1 MLSLNTADSADCS
14 PLDPQMLKHIEKIMG
29 PEMTIMLIQ
38 QFMDYAPQQLAAL
51 QQSIAIGDTET
62 LRQQAHQFKGESL
75 QIGANQLSALC
86 QKMET
91 LAQKGQLEAASANCA
106 KLETE
111 WARVKAALT
120 QVSRHE

>member
-91 LAQKGQLEAASANCA
+91 LAQKGQLETASASCA